1 MEMEQLIFEM
11 APFIGESTLMDWR
24 KGTAVPSKEEIKEI
38 RRKIPV
44 STTPIDINVLEIE
57 DESYVVDAK
66 FIVRG

>member
-1 MEMEQLIFEM
+1 
-11 APFIGESTLMDWR
+11 MDWR
-24 KGTAVPSKEEIKEI
+24 KGTAVPNKEEIKEI

-44 STTPIDINVLEIE
+44 TTTPIDINVLEIE